1 MEDNYLQV
9 GIITST
15 HGIKGEVKVFPTTND
30 AKRFTKLKTAY
41 IDLGTEKMEIHIE
54 QVKFFK
60 KMVILKFK
68 EFQDINEVERF
79 KSKSILVTR
88 DNAVKLEKDEYFI
101 ADLIDIRVKTDENED
116 LGILTDVLETGAND
130 VYVVT
135 TKENKEILIP
145 AIKDCILEVDIEER
159 TMLVHLLE
167 GLR

>member
-41 IDLGTEKMEIHIE
+41 IDLGTERMEIHIE